1 MTFLLHL
8 CFSLENC
15 NLMSH
20 SQGVVTRI
28 YPQESEDTPA
38 SSSVITWR
46 IVVRIIQKFEDTLK
60 SLNISR
66 NTGVKIED
74 LCEVTRLKLH
84 SLNITGCSSVSNEG
98 FQSFIQIQNE
108 LTVLKVDNC
117 RKILAGS
124 KEQTRDIFQ
133 YLKNVEVLNISEN
146 SVAHLGAMSAL
157 SRLLDLTMDNLDS
170 SGSSITSAMTSL
182 DVSHLV
188 SWRARGL
195 SMSSQDLVKIYNQQ

>member
-1 MTFLLHL
+1 
-8 CFSLENC
+8 
-15 NLMSH
+15 MSH

-84 SLNITGCSSVSNEG
+84 NLNITGCSSVSNEG

-117 RKILAGS
+117 RKILAGT

-133 YLKNVEVLNISEN
+133 CLKNVEVLNISEN

>member
-1 MTFLLHL
+1 M
-8 CFSLENC
+8 
-15 NLMSH
+15 
-20 SQGVVTRI
+20 TRI

-84 SLNITGCSSVSNEG
+84 NLNITGCSSVSNEG

-117 RKILAGS
+117 RKILAGT

>member
-1 MTFLLHL
+1 
-8 CFSLENC
+8 
-15 NLMSH
+15 MSH

-84 SLNITGCSSVSNEG
+84 NLNITGCSSVSNEG

>member
-1 MTFLLHL
+1 
-8 CFSLENC
+8 
-15 NLMSH
+15 MSH

-84 SLNITGCSSVSNEG
+84 NLNITGCSSVSNEG

-170 SGSSITSAMTSL
+170 LGSSITSAMTSL